1 MTNQSPFLDEETISN
16 MKELGNGDGD
26 FSERL
31 LIVQLMFVYLENLPD
46 RIAELNQG
54 MNINDAHLVER
65 AAHTLKSSSRLIGL
79 ISLAEDCQILEDFG
93 FSKDLSQAKEVYN
106 RILKKEKK
114 AKTVIAHKIKLIES
128 GG

>member
-1 MTNQSPFLDEETISN
+1 MSNQSPFLDEETISN

-31 LIVQLMFVYLENLPD
+31 LIVQLMFVYLENLQD
-46 RIAELNQG
+46 RITELNQG
-54 MNINDAHLVER
+54 MSINDAHLVER

-79 ISLAEDCQILEDFG
+79 ISLAEDCQILEDLG
-93 FSKDLSQAKEVYN
+93 FSKDLSQATEVYN
-106 RILKKEKK
+106 RILSTTEK
-114 AKTVIAHKIKLIES
+114 AKTVISHKIKSIES